1 LVGLGVCVLLA
12 SCYDYGT
19 GAKVVAVDGQCR
31 LVDASGSVMAA
42 LDVANNDLIAWTNN
56 SDAVVKVVVTDPDV
70 LSGRTSLRLEP
81 GEKVVIRVA
90 GFRSKSLLQ
99 WYCGDGDGDDDDDDD
114 KDGGSGGNT
123 PVNNGGGSGGG

>member
-1 LVGLGVCVLLA
+1 VLLA

-19 GAKVVAVDGQCR
+19 GAKVVAVDGKCR
-31 LVDASGSVMAA
+31 LVGASGSVMAA

-70 LSGRTSLRLEP
+70 LSGRTSLRLDP
-81 GEKVVIRVA
+81 GERVIVRVS
-90 GFRSKSLLQ
+90 GKSSQSLVQ
-99 WYCGDGDGDDDDDDD
+99 WYCGDSDDDDD
-114 KDGGSGGNT
+114 KDDGGSGGNT